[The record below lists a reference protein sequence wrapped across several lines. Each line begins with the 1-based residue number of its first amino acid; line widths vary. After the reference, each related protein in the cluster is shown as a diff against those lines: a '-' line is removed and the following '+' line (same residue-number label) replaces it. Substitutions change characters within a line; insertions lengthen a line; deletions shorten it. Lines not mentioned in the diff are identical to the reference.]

1 MRRSFVGAALV
12 LVAGITASGCS
23 GGAGESSEPT
33 ESSSQAIIDGTN
45 STSAQDS
52 VVLIEQPLSATEMV
66 ICSGVLLA
74 PNLVMTAR
82 HCVSNLPDEAF
93 TCDENGVGSEG
104 GDVLSDVDPSSLY
117 IFVGATRKTKLSQ
130 AAAKGKELFH
140 DDATN
145 ICNHDVAVI
154 LLDTSIPD
162 AVVAPVRLDS
172 GPLVNESIIAVGWG
186 VTSTTETPGTRQQR
200 TIGVQRVGPGRD
212 DADELDVPPNEFEV
226 GESICEGDSGGPAFD
241 ATTGAV
247 VGVVSRG
254 GNGTAPVDNDPASS
268 CVNASNFY
276 SEPSHFVA
284 VIDAAYTA
292 AGATPDLESGS
303 DAGTGPSSSSG
314 GGSGGGCAV
323 SAPGAG
329 SSGEPSRAG
338 LVLFGLAFAALISR
352 RSARTGET
360 GQSATRPRRR

>member
-1 MRRSFVGAALV
+1 MGRSIFGAALV
-12 LVAGITASGCS
+12 LTACLSSGCS

-33 ESSSQAIIDGTN
+33 GSSSQAIIDGTN

-93 TCDENGVGSEG
+93 TCDENGVGSAG
-104 GDVLSDVDPSSLY
+104 GDIESDVDPSSLY
-117 IFVGATRKTKLSQ
+117 VFVGATRQTKLSQ
-130 AAAKGKELFH
+130 AAARGKELFH

-162 AVVAPVRLDS
+162 AVIAPVRLDS
-172 GPLVNESIIAVGWG
+172 GPLVNESIVAVGWG

-200 TIGVQRVGPGRD
+200 TISVQRVGPGRD

-241 ATTGAV
+241 STTGAV
-247 VGVVSRG
+247 VGIVSRG
-254 GNGTAPVDNDPASS
+254 GNGTTPVDNDPAAA

-276 SEPSHFVA
+276 SEPSHFEA

-292 AGATPDLESGS
+292 AGATPDLEVGS
-303 DAGTGPSSSSG
+303 DGGTSTTSG
-314 GGSGGGCAV
+314 GGGSSGGCAV
-323 SAPGAG
+323 SAAGAG
-329 SSGEPSRAG
+329 GSRDSSPAG
-338 LVLFGLAFAALISR
+338 LVVFGLAFAALISR
-352 RSARTGET
+352 R
-360 GQSATRPRRR
+360 TRRS